1 MTSYA
6 SEMPG
11 SPGCI
16 DQYDLYKRPQSNPYE
31 EQRQQLSAVQEEN
44 LRLKANLTRVQNEY
58 EELRDESNYQRVKVS
73 ELTEQVA
80 SSGSLSTSFRQSH
93 HTPTASNEYG
103 ESAIHNSL
111 IEKSL
116 QNAQLTLAFDQLK
129 NELHKA
135 KARLANLEL
144 QKRANS
150 KLLLEMGD
158 VIRTLNSVDI
168 DYVPLSPKGEK
179 LTAQQLSI
187 KNIKLKVEAM
197 LKDRNLLIQD
207 CRKLSLLTRAQEQKL
222 RALESQFHVVNTV
235 NISEGVSLGD
245 IEINKNLQPT
255 LSLSASTLSDDMMS
269 QQSSIVSKESSRKVT
284 DAAASEIVRQ
294 SQELAKYK
302 KQEEKHA
309 REIDDLQ
316 FSQKTHKE
324 TISRLESENERLSTQ
339 LNRLKESLGSTKILL
354 KDAVIKRDE
363 FKGNLVDIIAH
374 YKELQVDHEA
384 SNGKITELESMV
396 VKMQSVVRK
405 TRENQAKQESKEII
419 ENTMDHDCNKEDLL
433 VAYGKAQQQIE
444 ELQESLMEQEL
455 EVGQHTDTITRFKKM
470 ESERNDFQQKL
481 DQALEETR
489 LAKEQVQK
497 EKDESKQIRRQ
508 LKTLMQHRDDETA
521 SIESGNNSR
530 RSASSTRSHSTGSQA
545 TKSKSCRSLALKK
558 ALVKKA
564 SFKPLTVE
572 ELMKKDFA

>member
-6 SEMPG
+6 SEMPR

-80 SSGSLSTSFRQSH
+80 ASGSLPSSFRQSH

-116 QNAQLTLAFDQLK
+116 QNAELTLAFDQLK
-129 NELHKA
+129 IELHKA
-135 KARLANLEL
+135 KARLVNLEL

-179 LTAQQLSI
+179 LTAQELSI

-197 LKDRNLLIQD
+197 LKDRDLLIQD
-207 CRKLSLLTRAQEQKL
+207 CRKLSLLTRSQEQKL
-222 RALESQFHVVNTV
+222 RALEAQFHVVNTV
-235 NISEGVSLGD
+235 NFSEGVSIGNID
-245 IEINKNLQPT
+245 MNKNLEPT
-255 LSLSASTLSDDMMS
+255 LSLSASTLSDDTMS
-269 QQSSIVSKESSRKVT
+269 QQSSIVSKQSSRKVT

-302 KQEEKHA
+302 KQEEEHA
-309 REIDDLQ
+309 REISDLK
-316 FSQKTHKE
+316 FSQKTHTE

-339 LNRLKESLGSTKILL
+339 LNRLKESLGSTKKLL

-384 SNGKITELESMV
+384 SNGKIAELESMV
-396 VKMQSVVRK
+396 VKMQSVVRE
-405 TRENQAKQESKEII
+405 TRENQAKQERKEII
-419 ENTMDHDCNKEDLL
+419 ENTMAHDCNKEDLL
-433 VAYGKAQQQIE
+433 VAYGKAQKQIE
-444 ELQESLMEQEL
+444 ELQESMMKQEL
-455 EVGQHTDTITRFKKM
+455 EVGQHTDNMTRFKKM

-497 EKDESKQIRRQ
+497 ERDESKQIRRR

-521 SIESGNNSR
+521 SLESGNSSR
-530 RSASSTRSHSTGSQA
+530 RSASSTRSHSTRSQT
-545 TKSKSCRSLALKK
+545 TKSQSCRSLASKK

>member
-80 SSGSLSTSFRQSH
+80 SSGSLSSSFRQSH

-197 LKDRNLLIQD
+197 LKDRDLLIQD

-245 IEINKNLQPT
+245 IDINKNLQPT

-294 SQELAKYK
+294 SQEIAKYK

-405 TRENQAKQESKEII
+405 TRENQAKQETKEII

>member
-16 DQYDLYKRPQSNPYE
+16 DQYDLYKRPQSNPYD

-80 SSGSLSTSFRQSH
+80 SSGSLSSSFRQSH
-93 HTPTASNEYG
+93 HTTTASNEYG

-197 LKDRNLLIQD
+197 LKDRDLLIQD

-222 RALESQFHVVNTV
+222 RALEAQFHVVNTV
-235 NISEGVSLGD
+235 NISDGVSLGD
-245 IEINKNLQPT
+245 IDINKNLQPT

-302 KQEEKHA
+302 KEEEKHA

-405 TRENQAKQESKEII
+405 TRENQAKQKRKEII

-455 EVGQHTDTITRFKKM
+455 EVGQHTDTMTRFKKM

-497 EKDESKQIRRQ
+497 EKDESKQICRQ

>member
-6 SEMPG
+6 SEMPR

-80 SSGSLSTSFRQSH
+80 ASGSLPSSFRQSH

-116 QNAQLTLAFDQLK
+116 QNAELTLAFDQLK
-129 NELHKA
+129 IELHKA

-158 VIRTLNSVDI
+158 VIRTLNSVNI

-179 LTAQQLSI
+179 LTAQELSI

-197 LKDRNLLIQD
+197 LKDRDLLIQD
-207 CRKLSLLTRAQEQKL
+207 CRKLSLMTRSQEQKL
-222 RALESQFHVVNTV
+222 RALEAQFHVVNTV
-235 NISEGVSLGD
+235 NFSEGVSIGNID
-245 IEINKNLQPT
+245 MNKNLEPT
-255 LSLSASTLSDDMMS
+255 LSLSASTLSDDTMS
-269 QQSSIVSKESSRKVT
+269 QQSSIVSKQSSRKVT
-284 DAAASEIVRQ
+284 DAAA
-294 SQELAKYK
+294 
-302 KQEEKHA
+302 
-309 REIDDLQ
+309 
-316 FSQKTHKE
+316 
-324 TISRLESENERLSTQ
+324 SENERLSTQ
-339 LNRLKESLGSTKILL
+339 LNRLKESLGSTKKLL

-384 SNGKITELESMV
+384 SNGKIAELESMV
-396 VKMQSVVRK
+396 VKMQSVVRE
-405 TRENQAKQESKEII
+405 TRENQAKQERKEII
-419 ENTMDHDCNKEDLL
+419 ENTMAHDCNKEDLL
-433 VAYGKAQQQIE
+433 VAYGKAQKQIE
-444 ELQESLMEQEL
+444 ELQESMMKQEL
-455 EVGQHTDTITRFKKM
+455 EVGQHTDNMTRFKKM

-497 EKDESKQIRRQ
+497 ERDESKQIRRR

-521 SIESGNNSR
+521 SLESGNSSR
-530 RSASSTRSHSTGSQA
+530 RSASSTRSHSTRSQT
-545 TKSKSCRSLALKK
+545 TKSQSCRSLASKK

>member
-197 LKDRNLLIQD
+197 LKDRDLLIQD

-245 IEINKNLQPT
+245 IDINKNLQPT

>member
-16 DQYDLYKRPQSNPYE
+16 DQYDLYKRPQSNPYD

-80 SSGSLSTSFRQSH
+80 SSGSLSSSFRQSH
-93 HTPTASNEYG
+93 HTTTASNEYG

-168 DYVPLSPKGEK
+168 DYVPLSPKGGK

-197 LKDRNLLIQD
+197 LKDRDLLIQD

-222 RALESQFHVVNTV
+222 RALEAQFHVVNTV
-235 NISEGVSLGD
+235 NISDGVSLGD
-245 IEINKNLQPT
+245 IDINKNLQPT

-302 KQEEKHA
+302 KEEEKHA

-405 TRENQAKQESKEII
+405 TRENQAKQETKEII

>member
-16 DQYDLYKRPQSNPYE
+16 DQYDLYKRPQSNPYD

-80 SSGSLSTSFRQSH
+80 SSGSLSSSFRQSH
-93 HTPTASNEYG
+93 HTTTASNEYG

-197 LKDRNLLIQD
+197 LKDRDLLIQD

-222 RALESQFHVVNTV
+222 RALEAQFHVVNTV
-235 NISEGVSLGD
+235 NISDGVSLGD
-245 IEINKNLQPT
+245 IDINKNLQPT

-302 KQEEKHA
+302 KEEEKHA

-405 TRENQAKQESKEII
+405 TRENQAKQKRKEII

-455 EVGQHTDTITRFKKM
+455 EVGQHTDTMTRFKKM

-497 EKDESKQIRRQ
+497 EKDESKQICRQ

-521 SIESGNNSR
+521 SIESENNSR